1 MSRSDV
7 IAAEGQQIKLKMGVQ
22 MEHNV
27 QKRLAMA
34 VKVALGV
41 STGLAFYGA
50 NSFAEEDASSIE
62 EVVVTGSRIKQADFD
77 NANPV
82 TVISREDLLVTGM
95 TDVGDL
101 IQRLPLCRDLR
112 LVRQQ
117 ITVVMDR

>member
-1 MSRSDV
+1 MSRSDG

-27 QKRLAMA
+27 QKRLAVA
-34 VKVALGV
+34 VKGAWGV

-50 NSFAEEDASSIE
+50 NSFAEEGASSIE

-82 TVISREDLLVTGM
+82 TFI
-95 TDVGDL
+95 
-101 IQRLPLCRDLR
+101 
-112 LVRQQ
+112 
-117 ITVVMDR
+117 